1 MAMTAVNPDEDDY
14 KPGYFG
20 LDDSDMDEWL
30 ETSTEGSVRA
40 LALAQPPKLSKVLTA
55 TVWRGPREGPSGDAC
70 RPVPPN
76 RCFEFWPALSLKP
89 VSSPARLNSYGHACL
104 TSPVIQL

>member
-1 MAMTAVNPDEDDY
+1 MALIVAIPDEDDD

-30 ETSTEGSVRA
+30 ETSTEGSIRA
-40 LALAQPPKLSKVLTA
+40 LAVAQPPKLSKVLTA

-76 RCFEFWPALSLKP
+76 RCPDITD
-89 VSSPARLNSYGHACL
+89 VM
-104 TSPVIQL
+104 